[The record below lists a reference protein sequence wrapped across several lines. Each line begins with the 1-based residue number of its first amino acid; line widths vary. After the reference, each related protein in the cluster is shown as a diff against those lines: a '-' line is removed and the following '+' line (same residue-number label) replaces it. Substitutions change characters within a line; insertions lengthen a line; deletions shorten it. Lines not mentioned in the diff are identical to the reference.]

1 MTSHSPLLPAAAA
14 AAVVA
19 PPVGPPLHLTIRFST
34 SHPDI
39 DLDIPS
45 PQTTTIVS
53 VKYLLRG
60 RLASRSRLRLIHHGR
75 LLPDASA
82 LSTVFKLPTYS
93 SSSSSSFLSAAR
105 PLAPPPVSPAA
116 AAAAAAA
123 ARDVVV
129 VVADPKGKGRAGD
142 GQAEV
147 VRIYVNCSIGD
158 ELSQQDLDDERDA
171 ASKPP
176 DDAASAAAA
185 DAHRSAPPPSTRPRP
200 RGFDRL
206 LQSGFSTSEVATLRT
221 QFASINAERR
231 APTDPPPSPDTA
243 RRLEDAWIDSNA
255 GDLPAGGTTGG
266 GPGTLEDE
274 LTGGVATVLDVL
286 IRAMMIGFFFPL
298 GSLTW
303 LLRMGI
309 WNDKWQIFVASG
321 VVLSLSL
328 GIVMGLS
335 GDRT

>member
-14 AAVVA
+14 VVA
-19 PPVGPPLHLTIRFST
+19 PPLGPPLHLTIRFST

-53 VKYLLRG
+53 VKYLLRA
-60 RLASRSRLRLIHHGR
+60 RLHSRSRLRLIHQGR

-82 LSTVFKLPTYS
+82 LSTVFKLPKYS
-93 SSSSSSFLSAAR
+93 SSSSSSPSPFSSAAR
-105 PLAPPPVSPAA
+105 SPAPPPTSPAA

-129 VVADPKGKGRAGD
+129 VGDPKGKGKARD

-171 ASKPP
+171 AANPP

-185 DAHRSAPPPSTRPRP
+185 VAHRSAPPTSTRPRP

-255 GDLPAGGTTGG
+255 GDLPAGGTAGG

-286 IRAMMIGFFFPL
+286 IRAMVIGFFFPL